1 MRRRTVLL
9 GYQLLTAASDTGT
22 GLLLLVAPAA
32 TMRLMELHPPA
43 EALPFLAYIG
53 AFVLSTGLACLWG
66 ARLVQRSAWLQLETV
81 WLLTAITRLLV
92 AFYVEAAVLQHTL
105 EPGWITVACTD
116 GLFAAIQL
124 LGLARGW
131 LRDAR

>member
-1 MRRRTVLL
+1 MNRRTLLL
-9 GYQLLTAASDTGT
+9 GYQLLTAASDGST
-22 GLLLLVAPAA
+22 GLLLLFAPAA
-32 TMRLMELHPPA
+32 TMRLMELHTPA
-43 EALPFLAYIG
+43 EALPFLAYTG

-66 ARLVQRSAWLQLETV
+66 ARLVQRGAWPQLETV

-92 AFYVEAAVLQHTL
+92 AFYVEAAVLQHAL
-105 EPGWITVACTD
+105 EHGWITVACTD
-116 GLFAAIQL
+116 GLFAAVQL